1 MAGKSTKG
9 KNTAEQKVE
18 RADKCYNCKHGH
30 IVRYGN
36 DPLICECQAG
46 EGKMC
51 ASTRACSKS
60 EKRRG
65 EPEIED
71 RPKKYWFER

>member
-9 KNTAEQKVE
+9 KTTSEPKVE
-18 RADKCYNCKHGH
+18 RAERCYDCKHGH

-36 DPLICECQAG
+36 DPLISECQAG

-51 ASTRACSKS
+51 ASTRACGKS
-60 EKRRG
+60 VKRYG
-65 EPEIED
+65 EPEIEE